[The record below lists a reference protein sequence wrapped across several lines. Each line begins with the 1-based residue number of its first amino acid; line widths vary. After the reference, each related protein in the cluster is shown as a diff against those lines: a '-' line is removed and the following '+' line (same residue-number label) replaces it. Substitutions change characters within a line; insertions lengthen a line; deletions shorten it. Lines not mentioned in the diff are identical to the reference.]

1 MSWKPYRCG
10 SRLRCRRQASSRR
23 FRPDGCSVIGFLRR
37 RQPRNPVLAI
47 LYWIVVIL
55 VVVGLLFVIFYF
67 ADDLLPGQGMF

>member
-1 MSWKPYRCG
+1 M
-10 SRLRCRRQASSRR
+10 
-23 FRPDGCSVIGFLRR
+23 IGFLRH